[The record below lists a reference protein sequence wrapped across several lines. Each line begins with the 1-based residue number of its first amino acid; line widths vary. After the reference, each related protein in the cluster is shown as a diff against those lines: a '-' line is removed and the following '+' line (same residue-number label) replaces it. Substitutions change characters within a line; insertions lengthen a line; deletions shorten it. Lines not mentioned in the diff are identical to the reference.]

1 MVVGRLAVKVRA
13 AVTSIPAGSMCAVH
27 KPFNRWLFGRMQPRM
42 LERPP
47 LASQTLASAFEAYD
61 PGAFYDEAFGA
72 RGEPRAHYRA
82 LLGTLSSTLWSE
94 LQDRRSR
101 LEQAFMNQG
110 VTFTV
115 YKDDAGIERIFPFDP
130 MPRIITRRKWERIE
144 AGLKQ
149 RIWAL
154 NAFVHDVYHDQKILV
169 DGAVPSE
176 LVLSAR
182 FFRPEFMGFTV
193 PKDVYVHVVGTD
205 LVRDERGDF
214 YVLEDNLR
222 SPSGVSYVLANRQV
236 MKWVFPQLFS
246 AYNVRPVEPY
256 PQHLLQ
262 TLRHVAPAGRDG
274 PTIALLT
281 PGIYNS
287 AYFEHTYLA
296 KAMGIE
302 LVEGQDLIVD
312 DAVVYMRTTR
322 GLRRV
327 DVLYRRIDDDYL
339 DPLAFRPDS
348 LLGAAGLVN
357 AARLGNITIANSIGV
372 GIADDKALYA
382 YVPQI
387 IRYYLGED
395 PILPNVQTYLCENP
409 SQRQYVLEHL
419 DELVVKTTNDAGGY
433 GMTIGPHAS
442 RAELDATRERILADP
457 RNHIAQ
463 PTLALSTHPTFGD
476 SDLAG
481 RHVDLR
487 PYVLYGDEIRVLP
500 GGLTRVA
507 LTPGSLVVNSSQGG
521 GSKDTWVLARDFDAD
536 G

>member
-1 MVVGRLAVKVRA
+1 MGAPILEGLADA
-13 AVTSIPAGSMCAVH
+13 
-27 KPFNRWLFGRMQPRM
+27 
-42 LERPP
+42 LESYPP
-47 LASQTLASAFEAYD
+47 GD
-61 PGAFYDEAFGA
+61 FYDEMFDGP
-72 RGEPRAHYRA
+72 GSVRAHYRP
-82 LLGTLSSTLWSE
+82 LMRTLGAISSSE
-94 LQDRRSR
+94 VRERRAR
-101 LEQAFMNQG
+101 LDQAFMNQG

-130 MPRIITRRKWERIE
+130 MPRILTRRKWERIE

-149 RIWAL
+149 RIYAL
-154 NAFVHDVYHDQKILV
+154 NAFIHDVYHDQKILADKV
-169 DGAVPSE
+169 VPAE

-182 FFRPEFMGFTV
+182 YFRPEFLGFTV
-193 PKDVYVHVVGTD
+193 PRDIYIHVVGSD
-205 LVRDERGDF
+205 LVRDEHGDF

-246 AYNVRPVEPY
+246 SYNVRAVDDY
-256 PQHLLQ
+256 PQHLLN
-262 TLRHVAPAGRDG
+262 TLRYVG
-274 PTIALLT
+274 PRGHDSPTVALLT

-327 DVLYRRIDDDYL
+327 DVLYRRIDDDFL

-348 LLGAAGLVN
+348 QLGAAGLVN
-357 AARLGNITIANSIGV
+357 ACRLGNVTIANSIGV
-372 GIADDKALYA
+372 GLADDKAVYA
-382 YVPQI
+382 YVPRI
-387 IRYYLGED
+387 VKYYTGED
-395 PILPNVQTYLCENP
+395 PILPNVPTYLADDD
-409 SQRQYVLEHL
+409 SDRAYILEHL
-419 DELVVKTTNDAGGY
+419 DELVIKTTNDSGGY
-433 GMTIGPHAS
+433 GMVIGPHAT
-442 RAELDATRERILADP
+442 RAQLDEARARIISDP

-463 PTLALSTHPTFGD
+463 PTLKLSRHPTFDEDG
-476 SDLAG
+476 LAG

-487 PYVLYGDEIRVLP
+487 PYILYGDEIRVIP

-507 LTPGSLVVNSSQGG
+507 LEPGSLVVNSSQGG
-521 GSKDTWVLARDFDAD
+521 GTKDTWVLGDED
-536 G
+536 GGQ